1 MQDFEKERQ
10 FVRNSFFK
18 YLQANGINGEKDVS
32 YFDDALFFEIEEG
45 EGN

>member
-1 MQDFEKERQ
+1 MQDFEVKMPT
-10 FVRNSFFK
+10 VRNSFFTN
-18 YLQANGINGEKDVS
+18 QANGINGEKDVS